1 MNPAERV
8 HTYYR
13 DYFDTVILKIKRGD
27 IKCGKYANRVK
38 IDKKFDASGKELFND
53 GSTSDS
59 ERR

>member
-1 MNPAERV
+1 MSPAERV

-13 DYFDTVILKIKRGD
+13 DYLDTLILKIKRGD

-38 IDKKFDASGKELFND
+38 IDKNFDTGGKELFKD

-59 ERR
+59 E